1 MNCRTP
7 LTPILQVPLALPHSN
22 MYTNIYDTL
31 INDARHK
38 RLYVESFLL
47 LACLRDFVLQ
57 VTQISFPFSQS
68 QDAHAHNNTHK
79 HTRNHT
85 HKSSRTNAHAQAHTP
100 FPIQSS
106 LFPYEDDRLS
116 KQPVPTV
123 ADRMNF
129 LIM

>member
-57 VTQISFPFSQS
+57 VTQISFPFSQAK
-68 QDAHAHNNTHK
+68 DAHAHNNTLKITHTKAHAQKHTHK
-79 HTRNHT
+79 HTH
-85 HKSSRTNAHAQAHTP
+85 
-100 FPIQSS
+100 
-106 LFPYEDDRLS
+106 LFPFNPLFFHTKTIDCPSNQYQLLQIE
-116 KQPVPTV
+116 
-123 ADRMNF
+123 
-129 LIM
+129 